1 MRAEDLFEAMGELDE
16 ELIARS
22 DRRIKAHSGKR
33 KRLKYADLYRF
44 AAVAITTAAAVFML
58 LMVRDFIGVRGT
70 QNTKGSQLLSKEQEA
85 ESDNVEEAV
94 MAEEAMEADEAADAG
109 EAPAA
114 DKAPNESE
122 VPEAEEPPKAGDA
135 SAADRASETEETTRT
150 GGIVKTEEVN
160 KTDEP
165 PKEGEAE
172 QNDAESEGA
181 QSGEAAEDAAGIT
194 PQEGAKAAVDLMGEH
209 KGDYISLEYISAK
222 DAENG
227 GDTKVPEYTPEGEKI
242 LTRALSNG
250 KAVPA
255 MVANTGAPLYY
266 VYLTTKSGKVDTITF
281 YEEPYVSMT
290 TFPGVVM
297 KVSQADYEEVLT
309 LFR

>member
-1 MRAEDLFEAMGELDE
+1 MKAEDLFEAMGELDE

-22 DRRIKAHSGKR
+22 DRRRKAHSEKR
-33 KRLKYADLYRF
+33 KRQKHADLYRF
-44 AAVAITTAAAVFML
+44 AAVALMTAAAVFML
-58 LMVRDFIGVRGT
+58 LLVRDFIGVRGT
-70 QNTKGSQLLSKEQEA
+70 QNTKGSQLLQKEQEA
-85 ESDNVEEAV
+85 ESNNAEETV
-94 MAEEAMEADEAADAG
+94 MAEEAMEADEAPDAGMAAAGEESPKAG

-114 DKAPNESE
+114 EESPN
-122 VPEAEEPPKAGDA
+122 AEEA
-135 SAADRASETEETTRT
+135 SAADMASEQEEPTRA
-150 GGIVKTEEVN
+150 GGVIKTEEVN

-165 PKEGEAE
+165 PKADEAE
-172 QNDAESEGA
+172 QNEAEAESV
-181 QSGEAAEDAAGIT
+181 QSVEAAEDEAGIP
-194 PQEGAKAAVDLMGEH
+194 PQESAKAAVDLMGEH
-209 KGDYISLEYISAK
+209 KGDYISLEYISAE
-222 DAENG
+222 DAANG

-250 KAVPA
+250 KAVPTMLA
-255 MVANTGAPLYY
+255 KTGDPVYY

-297 KVSQADYEEVLT
+297 KISQADYEEVLT

>member
-22 DRRIKAHSGKR
+22 GRRRKAHSGKK
-33 KRLKYADLYRF
+33 KRQKRTDLYRF
-44 AAVAITTAAAVFML
+44 VVVAVTTAAAVFML
-58 LMVRDFIGVRGT
+58 LMVRDLIGARGT
-70 QNTKGSQLLSKEQEA
+70 QNTKGSQLLQKEQEA
-85 ESDNVEEAV
+85 QADNAEETV
-94 MAEEAMEADEAADAG
+94 MAEEAMEADEAPDAG
-109 EAPAA
+109 KAAAEESPKASEAPAA
-114 DKAPNESE
+114 EESPN
-122 VPEAEEPPKAGDA
+122 AEEA
-135 SAADRASETEETTRT
+135 SAADMGSEPEEPTRA
-150 GGIVKTEEVN
+150 GGVIKTEDVN
-160 KTDEP
+160 NSDETPKTE
-165 PKEGEAE
+165 EAE
-172 QNDAESEGA
+172 QNDAESESA
-181 QSGEAAEDAAGIT
+181 ESGEAAEDEAGI
-194 PQEGAKAAVDLMGEH
+194 PPKESAKAAVDLMGEN
-209 KGDYISLEYISAK
+209 KGDYISLEYISAE
-222 DAENG
+222 DAANG

-255 MVANTGAPLYY
+255 MLANTGDPVYY

-297 KVSQADYEEVLT
+297 KISQADYEDVLN

>member
-33 KRLKYADLYRF
+33 KRLKHADLYRF
-44 AAVAITTAAAVFML
+44 AAVALMTAAAVFML
-58 LMVRDFIGVRGT
+58 LLVRDFIGVRGT
-70 QNTKGSQLLSKEQEA
+70 QNTKGSQLLQKEQEA
-85 ESDNVEEAV
+85 ESNNAEETV
-94 MAEEAMEADEAADAG
+94 MAEEAMEADEAPDAG
-109 EAPAA
+109 MAA
-114 DKAPNESE
+114 A
-122 VPEAEEPPKAGDA
+122 AEESTNAEEA
-135 SAADRASETEETTRT
+135 SAADMASEQEEPTRA
-150 GGIVKTEEVN
+150 GGVIKTEEVN

-165 PKEGEAE
+165 PKADEAE
-172 QNDAESEGA
+172 QNEAEAESV
-181 QSGEAAEDAAGIT
+181 QSVEAAEDEAGIP
-194 PQEGAKAAVDLMGEH
+194 PQESAKAAVDLMGEH
-209 KGDYISLEYISAK
+209 KGDYISLEYISAE
-222 DAENG
+222 DAANG

-250 KAVPA
+250 KAVPTMLA
-255 MVANTGAPLYY
+255 KTGDPVYY

-297 KVSQADYEEVLT
+297 KISQADYEEVLT